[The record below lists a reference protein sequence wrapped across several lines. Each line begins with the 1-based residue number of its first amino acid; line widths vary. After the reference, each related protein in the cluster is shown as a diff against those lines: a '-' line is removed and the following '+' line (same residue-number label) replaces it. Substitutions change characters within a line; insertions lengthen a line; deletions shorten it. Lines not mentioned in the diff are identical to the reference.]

1 MSNAECGD
9 RYCYVGLERTS
20 KLALA
25 WHLGTR
31 DATQTCTFVEK
42 LARACNGSNFQIT
55 TDGWSPYKVFIRR
68 YFPNADFGMLIKIFR
83 NIGNAG
89 TYSPG
94 EITEI
99 RRKPIQGNPDFDGMC
114 TSHVERHNLSLRMKL
129 RRFTRL
135 TNGFSRKVA
144 NHSAVLGLYFAHYNW
159 VQKHGTIKTTP
170 AVAAGVADQV
180 WTTRELIE
188 RTGGLAA

>member
-1 MSNAECGD
+1 
-9 RYCYVGLERTS
+9 
-20 KLALA
+20 
-25 WHLGTR
+25 
-31 DATQTCTFVEK
+31 
-42 LARACNGSNFQIT
+42 
-55 TDGWSPYKVFIRR
+55 
-68 YFPNADFGMLIKIFR
+68 MLIKIFR
-83 NIGNAG
+83 NSGNAG

-99 RRKPIQGNPDFDGMC
+99 RRKPIQGQPDFDGMC

-144 NHSAVLGLYFAHYNW
+144 NHNAVLGLYFAHYNW
-159 VQKHGTIKTTP
+159 CQRHGTITTTP